1 MAIVSKSRK
10 NRRIENKNNTVKIS
24 QAPIIV
30 SQEYQAT
37 PLEVW
42 NAITRP
48 QQMRKWY
55 FEQIIDFKAQ
65 VGFKTQFTIQHNN
78 RTFTHQWEITE
89 VILQKKLSYSWQYK
103 EYPGLAR
110 VDFELLPAENGVTL
124 TLTNTV
130 TEDFPDNIPEFTRES
145 CLGGWQYFIQQQLK
159 NYLE

>member
-1 MAIVSKSRK
+1 MK
-10 NRRIENKNNTVKIS
+10 TS
-24 QAPIIV
+24 QPPIIV
-30 SQEYQAT
+30 SQDYKAT

-55 FEQIIDFKAQ
+55 FEPLEDFKDQ
-65 VGFKTQFTIQHNN
+65 VGFKTQFAIQHED

-89 VILQKKLSYSWQYK
+89 VIPQKKLSYCWQYE
-103 EYPGLAR
+103 EYQGLAK
-110 VDFELLPAENGVTL
+110 VSFEISPSENSTTL
-124 TLTNTV
+124 TLINTIL
-130 TEDFPDNIPEFTRES
+130 EDFPENIPEFTRES